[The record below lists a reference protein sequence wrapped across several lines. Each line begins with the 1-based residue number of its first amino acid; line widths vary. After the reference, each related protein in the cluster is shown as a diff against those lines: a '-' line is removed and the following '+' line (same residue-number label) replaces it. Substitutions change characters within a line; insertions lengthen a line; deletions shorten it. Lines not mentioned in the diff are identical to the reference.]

1 MYWPRNFLSWTALL
15 HDVFMAVASLWLAYY
30 LRLGEEV
37 MLIGGDVLP
46 LATIAFI
53 PLCFLVLTGS
63 GLYRGLWRYASMQDL
78 LTLTRAVTLLLLIF
92 YLGLF
97 LLVRLEGVPRSVPA
111 IQWLL
116 LLAMMGAPRF
126 AYRILKD
133 RRLGLDFSLAGLPRI
148 PVLIMGANDA
158 AELFIRESR
167 RNPQAPYYAV
177 GLTDDNPAR
186 RGQQVHG
193 IRIYGGS
200 DQLTKIVG
208 KLQRKGRAPQR
219 IVLADARE
227 GKALR
232 ILLAEC
238 NALGLP
244 LSRLPQTLELKSGA
258 ADQTE
263 IRPIEIEDLLHR
275 SQNVQNLKPVRDLVA
290 GRVVLITGAGGTIG
304 GEITRQIA
312 GFNPAKIILFEHAE
326 WQLYT
331 IERALADALHDFAIV
346 PVLGD
351 VRDAALLDKIFTE
364 HQPEL
369 VFHAAALK
377 HVPLAESNPEI
388 TISVNALGTLAVAQA
403 AAKYKAEAMV
413 LISTDKAVHPSSI
426 MGASKRLAEMVMQAS
441 NEGAPPTTKFI
452 AVRFGNVL
460 GSTGSVV
467 PRFQQQL
474 AAGGPLTVT
483 HPDMTRYFMTIR
495 EAVELVLQSAALG
508 VAVQSTSAEARVSPE
523 PAKQRSMRGSVDPQR
538 EQLKD
543 PSGVFVLDMGEPVKI
558 DDLAKQMIQLAG
570 LSPEKVGITYT
581 GLRAGEKMHEELF
594 YPEETPL
601 ATPHSSIRLARHKPL
616 PADLLASLDALEAAC
631 TKHDSAVALALLQR
645 LVPDY
650 SNS

>member
-1 MYWPRNFLSWTALL
+1 MHFPRSIQSWIALL

-30 LRLGEEV
+30 LRVGEDV

-78 LTLTRAVTLLLLIF
+78 LTLTRSVTLLLLIF

-167 RNPQAPYYAV
+167 RNPHAPYYAV

-232 ILLAEC
+232 KLLAEC

-312 GFNPAKIILFEHAE
+312 SFAPAKIILFEHAE

-331 IERALADALHDFAIV
+331 IERALADAPHDFAIV

-441 NEGAPPTTKFI
+441 NEGASPTQFI

-508 VAVQSTSAEARVSPE
+508 VSMSVTEQGDARSGGYGGVP
-523 PAKQRSMRGSVDPQR
+523 
-538 EQLKD
+538 
-543 PSGVFVLDMGEPVKI
+543 PSGIYVLDMGEPVKI

-631 TKHDSAVALALLQR
+631 TKHDSAAALALLQR